1 MLHKR
6 ISALAIL
13 FALAAGAFAYE
24 VRISKLNTWE
34 LTFASKAPRSI
45 EVTEENKL
53 VLYRYVIYQVTNNTA
68 QDVDFYPTFQLETED
83 GAVTN
88 SLIYAEAYKQLEGR
102 FGKGLLDSSHVAGV
116 IKPGETRKGVAI
128 FKGADP
134 ASDVLTV
141 YVAGLSG
148 DIKSQKNSE
157 GKLTVLYRTYKLVY
171 QRPGDEYDLSRDA
184 VTLKSSEW
192 VWRE

>member
-1 MLHKR
+1 MLHKKAC
-6 ISALAIL
+6 ALAIL
-13 FALAAGAFAYE
+13 FALAAGAVAYE

-34 LTFASKAPRSI
+34 LAFTSKAPRSI
-45 EVTEENKL
+45 EVFEDNQS
-53 VLYRYVIYQVTNNTA
+53 VLYRYIIYQVTNNTA

-83 GAVTN
+83 GTVTN
-88 SLIYAEAYKQLEGR
+88 SLIYVEAYKQLEGR
-102 FGKGLLDSSHVAGV
+102 FGKELLDSARIAGV

-128 FKGADP
+128 FKGVDL

-141 YVAGLSG
+141 YVGGLSG
-148 DIKSQKNSE
+148 DIKSQKNAE
-157 GKLTVLYRTYKLVY
+157 GKLTVLYRTYKLIY
-171 QRPGDEYDLSRDA
+171 QRPGDEYDLSIDA